1 MDKKLNKMKKW
12 LLLIGVLT
20 MSIMLLTACGEL
32 SSDSAYTVRY
42 EGKEYVALEFPANI
56 FYYDYNGNSHDNF
69 DEVDGRY
76 PIDSPKWDMIWNGG
90 DLYCIKSSVDEAE
103 GYYADD
109 KNYVWYVL
117 IDSDEEDNEINSY
130 PITVDAAELEGIYN
144 IESRDRDLAVFFDQF
159 EKHGSVFKISE
170 DGVVRG
176 SISVAKYNGIWYW
189 KSEVID
195 ESQECDGTWP
205 EYIQPLP
212 ASLSEKIAE
221 AE

>member
-1 MDKKLNKMKKW
+1 M
-12 LLLIGVLT
+12 
-20 MSIMLLTACGEL
+20 
-32 SSDSAYTVRY
+32 
-42 EGKEYVALEFPANI
+42 
-56 FYYDYNGNSHDNF
+56 
-69 DEVDGRY
+69 
-76 PIDSPKWDMIWNGG
+76 
-90 DLYCIKSSVDEAE
+90 
-103 GYYADD
+103 
-109 KNYVWYVL
+109 
-117 IDSDEEDNEINSY
+117 
-130 PITVDAAELEGIYN
+130 DAAELEGIYN

-212 ASLSEKIAE
+212 ASLNEKISE

>member
-1 MDKKLNKMKKW
+1 MYKKLNKMKKW
-12 LLLIGVLT
+12 FVFISVLIICT
-20 MSIMLLTACGEL
+20 MSLAACGEH
-32 SSDSAYTVRY
+32 SSNYAYTVRY

-69 DEVDGRY
+69 SEVDGRY

-90 DLYCIKSSVDEAE
+90 DLYCIKSSADEAKA
-103 GYYADD
+103 YYADD

-117 IDSDEEDNEINSY
+117 IDSDEEDNEINSC
-130 PITVDAAELEGIYN
+130 PITVDAAELEVIYN
-144 IESRDRDLAVFFDQF
+144 IESRDRDLAAFFDQF
-159 EKHGSVFKISE
+159 EKHGSVFKISK

-176 SISVAKYNGIWYW
+176 TISVVKYNGIWYW

-195 ESQECDGTWP
+195 ESQELDGTWP